1 MGPGVR
7 NGLLGAKQ
15 TTGPAGRLPASPLNR
30 LVSFHPV
37 ACRIAVDNSVEAHAR
52 ARAHTHTHTHR
63 VNEYFRDTETT
74 NAHCLGWSHILS
86 EPLHMW
92 ACDRQLILVHPHQSK
107 LNRPPG
113 RWRQAIQ
120 THQQGSTNEFSTSS
134 PTRCFSLV
142 LLT

>member
-1 MGPGVR
+1 MASWGPNKLQGQLA
-7 NGLLGAKQ
+7 GSLPLLS
-15 TTGPAGRLPASPLNR
+15 TD
-30 LVSFHPV
+30 SFHFTLSPAELLWITV
-37 ACRIAVDNSVEAHAR
+37 LRRTR
-52 ARAHTHTHTHR
+52 ARTHTHTHTHR